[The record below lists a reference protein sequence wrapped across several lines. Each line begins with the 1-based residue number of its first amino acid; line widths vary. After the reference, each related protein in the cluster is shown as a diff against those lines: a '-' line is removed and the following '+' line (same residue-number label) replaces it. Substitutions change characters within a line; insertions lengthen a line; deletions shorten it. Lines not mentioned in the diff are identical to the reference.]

1 MTMFG
6 ANPEQ
11 LTALGRNLQRQID
24 SINGVLSTVT
34 SALAGTTWV
43 GPARDQFEQDWNSTF
58 RTALTRLNQA
68 FEAAGQRLHQP
79 RHRPAAGDGGPLTR
93 RRAGRLVLRARRRH
107 RSGQPC

>member
-24 SINGVLSTVT
+24 SINGVLNTVT

-43 GPARDQFEQDWNSTF
+43 GPARDQFESDWNTTF
-58 RTALTRLNQA
+58 RSALTRLNQA
-68 FEAAGQRLHQP
+68 FEAAGHDCITRATDLQRVM
-79 RHRPAAGDGGPLTR
+79 G
-93 RRAGRLVLRARRRH
+93 AR
-107 RSGQPC
+107 